1 MYEINTEKIL
11 FTQLGE
17 EGVIYDMDRNE
28 YLTLNETY
36 FKILKGVEEGQS
48 TMAIVQTLCTEYRIS
63 EQECLVEVEEALTA
77 LNAKEIILKA

>member
-17 EGVIYDMDRNE
+17 EGVIYDMDKNE
-28 YLTLNETY
+28 YLTLNETS
-36 FKILKGVEEGQS
+36 FKILKGVEEGLS
-48 TMAIVQTLCTEYRIS
+48 KMALVQALCTEYRIS
-63 EQECLVEVEEALTA
+63 EQECLAEVEEALTA